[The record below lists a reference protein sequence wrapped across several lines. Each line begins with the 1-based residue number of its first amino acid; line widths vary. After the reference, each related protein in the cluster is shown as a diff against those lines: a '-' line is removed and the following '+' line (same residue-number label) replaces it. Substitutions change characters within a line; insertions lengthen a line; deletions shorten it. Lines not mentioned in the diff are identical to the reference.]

1 MPHMNQ
7 RTRKLIG
14 AFLLVGSI
22 VLWSVLATAIYL
34 ALPEGL
40 PGLVLIVYFITA
52 GMGWLLPSM
61 IIIRWMARPDGTSQ
75 IN

>member
-7 RTRKLIG
+7 RTRKLLG

-22 VLWSVLATAIYL
+22 VGWSVLATAIFL

-40 PGLVLIVYFITA
+40 PGLVLIGFFIVA
-52 GMGWLLPSM
+52 GMGWLLPAM
-61 IIIRWMARPDGTSQ
+61 AIIKWMARPDAPR
-75 IN
+75 